1 MIEHDSFITGE
12 TLAKYYDLNKKK
24 KEIEQEMNQLKNLF
38 HTYFDQQVGSDEK
51 GEIKDGGYKLQRQ
64 IRKKEKFN
72 DEITVNRLEELKLND
87 LIKVVKIPDKEKI
100 SSAISLGLLDENDLE
115 GCRSTTFTA
124 AISVKEV

>member
-51 GEIKDGGYKLQRQ
+51 GEITDGGYKLQRQ
-64 IRKKEKFN
+64 IRKNEKFN